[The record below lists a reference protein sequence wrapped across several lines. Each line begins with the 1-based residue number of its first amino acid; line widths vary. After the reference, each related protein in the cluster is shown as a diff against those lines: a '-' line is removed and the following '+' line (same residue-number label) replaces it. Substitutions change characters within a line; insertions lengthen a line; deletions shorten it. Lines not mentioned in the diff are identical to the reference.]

1 MLFWVRFKKTLH
13 NHPRRPALILLSL
26 LLVLVPLHA
35 GNIPCKFST
44 DSKIVAV
51 ADIHGD
57 YNNFEKILRGT
68 GLIDGNNDW
77 IGGTTHL
84 VQLGDILDRG
94 DDAKKS
100 FDLLMKLEKQ
110 AEASGGMVHML
121 IGNHEVANITGIVF
135 DQSGYLTPGQ
145 LWSFLPDAYRKKKE
159 RGLRKKLGYS
169 DGSDGE
175 LEAKLEAEI
184 ERFLKKEMGA
194 AQGRVENKTREAY
207 TKNFYEKYGKW
218 LLTKN
223 IVIKINDIVFVHGG
237 LSIEEYYLE
246 RDLET
251 INSEARRELRII
263 AEWAADQN
271 RGALSINP
279 EDLKYVMQPQ
289 APHWYRGWAQ
299 EQEDGNSA
307 TLDQVLAKYK
317 AKHMVIGHTV
327 RAIEYIETRE
337 LERFGRRVWAI
348 DVGISDFY
356 NDLLFALIIEKGE
369 QGSVFIPWW
378 GDDEKK

>member
-1 MLFWVRFKKTLH
+1 MLFWVRLKKTLH

-57 YNNFEKILRGT
+57 YDNFEKILRGT

-94 DDAKKS
+94 DDAKES

-110 AEASGGMVHML
+110 AEAAGGMVHML

-135 DQSGYLTPGQ
+135 DQSGYMTWRQ
-145 LWSFLPDAYRKKKE
+145 LLSFLPGSYVEIKQRAIREKSRPTDGPDGKFDAEY
-159 RGLRKKLGYS
+159 
-169 DGSDGE
+169 
-175 LEAKLEAEI
+175 
-184 ERFLKKEMGA
+184 ERFWMKEIDA
-194 AQGRVENKTREAY
+194 AQGRLDNKTREAY

-263 AEWAADQN
+263 AEWAADPN

-299 EQEDGNSA
+299 EPENGNSA

-317 AKHMVIGHTV
+317 AKHMIIGHTV
-327 RAIEYIETRE
+327 RAVEYIETRE